1 MSLRLLRLRPRPNQS
16 SVDRLQPQGRRGW
29 YSDHRWVRAALLLMS
44 CLLALVITPSAVVA
58 SPGLCTGPVCADAI
72 TRSAKNNWQ
81 LVLRLEDQQGH
92 REKVVMDCRA
102 NVLSPQAGLVDR
114 GYARALGLRLCRYVS
129 DAG

>member
-1 MSLRLLRLRPRPNQS
+1 MNPRVLRLRPRPILS
-16 SVDRLQPQGRRGW
+16 SVDRSQLHGQRRGW
-29 YSDHRWVRAALLLMS
+29 GDRLLLQAALLLILWVP
-44 CLLALVITPSAVVA
+44 LLVVNPAPAVA
-58 SPGLCTGPVCADAI
+58 SPGMCTGPVCADGI
-72 TRSAKNNWQ
+72 TRSAKNHWQ

-102 NVLSPQAGLVDR
+102 GVLSPQAGLVDR

>member
-1 MSLRLLRLRPRPNQS
+1 MSLRLLRLRPRLIQS
-16 SVDRLQPQGRRGW
+16 SLNRLQRRGQR
-29 YSDHRWVRAALLLMS
+29 RWWFDQRWPRVALLLIP
-44 CLLALVITPSAVVA
+44 CLLALVIGPKTAFA

-72 TRSAKNNWQ
+72 TRSAKNHWQ

-129 DAG
+129 DAA